1 MAVHYVGGGGGL
13 FGSLGKALG
22 LGSMFIPGLQ
32 PFAAGMNLIG
42 GLANGDPV
50 GALMG
55 GLGMMKGADG
65 KPLLGGKGGL
75 FGSLFG
81 GGYKQ
86 PMAND
91 SFYDAMSGAHNQNT
105 GLFPNQQLPTDENY
119 GQNMFVDFTKPIQPT
134 PNWGE
139 EFGTWNRI
147 APPQYAKY
155 GNLEDMYTNQWAGR
169 YRR

>member
-13 FGSLGKALG
+13 FGSLRKALG

-42 GLANGDPV
+42 GLAKGDPV

-91 SFYDAMSGAHNQNT
+91 SFYDAMFGAHNQNT
-105 GLFPNQQLPTDENY
+105 GLFPNQLPTDGDY
-119 GQNMFVDFTKPIQPT
+119 GENMFVDFTKPIQPA

-139 EFGTWNRI
+139 GFGAWSRV
-147 APPQYAKY
+147 APPQYA
-155 GNLEDMYTNQWAGR
+155 NVRDDDIYTNQWAGR

>member
-22 LGSMFIPGLQ
+22 LGAMFIPGLQ

-42 GLANGDPV
+42 GLANGDPM

-65 KPLLGGKGGL
+65 KPLLDGKGGL

-81 GGYKQ
+81 SGYKQ

-105 GLFPNQQLPTDENY
+105 GLFPNQLPTDGDY
-119 GQNMFVDFTKPIQPT
+119 GENMFVDFTKPIQPA

-139 EFGTWNRI
+139 EFGAWNKV
-147 APPQYAKY
+147 APPQYANY
-155 GNLEDMYTNQWAGR
+155 GNFDDMYTNQWAGR

>member
-1 MAVHYVGGGGGL
+1 MAVQYVGGGGGL
-13 FGSLGKALG
+13 FGSLGRALS

-32 PFAAGMNLIG
+32 PFAAGMNVIG
-42 GLANGDPV
+42 GLAKGDPV

-105 GLFPNQQLPTDENY
+105 GLFPNQPA
-119 GQNMFVDFTKPIQPT
+119 

-139 EFGTWNRI
+139 GFGAWSRV
-147 APPQYAKY
+147 APPQYA
-155 GNLEDMYTNQWAGR
+155 NVRDDDIYTNQWAGR
-169 YRR
+169 FRR